1 MDQKIIYFSGLPSDP
16 ETTIETLTKQQIE
29 QKFGIQ
35 WCDFVGHPYVGIANM
50 GKSGRGLFATNDIS
64 EGTTLFHYNKTLH
77 FGENLRNYGSYMQH
91 APQAEELEAYNLEF
105 KTTEQPKIATQNS
118 ELKKKGEELIAV
130 ATKNIKKNEILVH
143 SYQHNY
149 WIEHGSSPSLFTT
162 TGETIDP
169 SQFLC
174 GNIRV
179 CLHFYY
185 AGQKTSIGCASLLTY
200 FNICCAAMLAKSTFF
215 VSA

>member
-1 MDQKIIYFSGLPSDP
+1 M
-16 ETTIETLTKQQIE
+16 
-29 QKFGIQ
+29 
-35 WCDFVGHPYVGIANM
+35 GHPYVGIANM

-149 WIEHGSSPSLFTT
+149 WINMVHRLRFLQQPEKPSIQVNFYVAILGSVYIST
-162 TGETIDP
+162 
-169 SQFLC
+169 
-174 GNIRV
+174 
-179 CLHFYY
+179 
-185 AGQKTSIGCASLLTY
+185 
-200 FNICCAAMLAKSTFF
+200 MLAKKRRLAVLRCSHISTYAALRCSPNQRFL
-215 VSA
+215 SQPSEM